1 MIGRKVQVTTPPEE
15 HYILLTVRD
24 TLWNWPMVSDL
35 IAIVGSKSSSCD
47 AFTFTAGFSHVR
59 ILNHSEELVCVW

>member
-1 MIGRKVQVTTPPEE
+1 MQVTTTLQE

-35 IAIVGSKSSSCD
+35 IAIAGSKSSACD
-47 AFTFTAGFSHVR
+47 DLTFTAGFSHVR
-59 ILNHSEELVCVW
+59 ILKH